1 MAIAIFDFDGTIFSR
16 DSLAD
21 FLMQTCG
28 KRRFFLYLPL
38 VIGLKLATISGML
51 STHCAKEKVF
61 TLFLHGMKWQDFL
74 QACLRYANRIPRFIY
89 PAALE
94 QIKQHLIAGD
104 RVAIISASVA
114 DWIRPWAESVGIQY
128 VEGTTLEVKNGIL
141 TGKLAG
147 PNCKG
152 MEKVRRL
159 RQLFPDFESDT
170 LYVYGDSTGD
180 KEILAL
186 ATYPHYKTF
195 KKLVFLV

>member
-38 VIGLKLATISGML
+38 VIGLKLATISG
-51 STHCAKEKVF
+51 F

-74 QACLRYANRIPRFIY
+74 QACSRYANRIPRFIY
-89 PAALE
+89 PTALE

-186 ATYPHYKTF
+186 ATYPHYRTF

>member
-51 STHCAKEKVF
+51 STHCAKEK
-61 TLFLHGMKWQDFL
+61 
-74 QACLRYANRIPRFIY
+74 NRIPRFIY
-89 PAALE
+89 PTALE
-94 QIKQHLIAGD
+94 QIKQHLIVGD

-186 ATYPHYKTF
+186 ATYPHYRTF